1 MEKLLTTPTEELDV
15 KTEEVTE
22 ESSNEK
28 EQIETT
34 DSSEKS
40 IEQLQEEIFN
50 KNESIEDLEKSLF
63 DNIEPTNEE
72 QTAQKE
78 IKQEDNTGSNDS
90 NQVVITKPLKYRG
103 NEIWIKTEDEAIEL
117 MQKGMDYS
125 LKMNKIKPHRQI
137 VSLIEDNSLSIEDIQ
152 ALVDAKNGNSSA
164 LDYLAKNF
172 GLKQNNNSSF
182 NDDLFGSDEEK
193 EEETYKPTIEQK
205 SPIEEAFSELT
216 NKEPEV
222 AGRVQ
227 RLIDKELDPTFVS
240 ELLSNVQVFNLFTQ
254 LVANGTFEKVL
265 PYAIKTKAI
274 NPSLTWIQAYDYAT
288 DQVMKNGDIKSREVS
303 EPTEAVKQTK
313 VNKPK
318 PKSIKK
324 SYEEIWNEKQ
334 SIEELE
340 KELFGE
346 ILF

>member
-1 MEKLLTTPTEELDV
+1 MEELLTTPTEELDV
-15 KTEEVTE
+15 KKEDIEEKIKDIDDHLDE
-22 ESSNEK
+22 
-28 EQIETT
+28 ETT
-34 DSSEKS
+34 NSSEINKDD
-40 IEQLQEEIFN
+40 LQEKIFN
-50 KNESIEDLEKSLF
+50 KKESIEELEKSLF
-63 DNIEPTNEE
+63 ETIEPSEDTE
-72 QTAQKE
+72 QTV
-78 IKQEDNTGSNDS
+78 QEDNSNVGSENG
-90 NQVVITKPLKYRG
+90 QVVITKPLKYRG

-152 ALVDAKNGNSSA
+152 ALVDAKNGNSNA

-172 GLKQNNNSSF
+172 GLKQNNDSSF

-193 EEETYKPTIEQK
+193 EEEVYKPTIEQK

-216 NKEPEV
+216 NRDPEV

-313 VNKPK
+313 VDKPK

-334 SIEELE
+334 SIEDLE

-346 ILF
+346 IL